1 MLSLQVTEAIIKG
14 MSGSNDIFG
23 GDLSAVVYLLEP
35 TLRKYNR
42 DNEEVLGLTRNMYN
56 ISNTLLA
63 SYAAWTELT
72 DFHQRNLLS
81 TNILSNIDNTGF
93 LYLSE
98 HQFSNFTPTTNFNL
112 TKQFSFQH
120 LDVILDTLDPEK
132 ALPHCYDFNQVRN

>member
-42 DNEEVLGLTRNMYN
+42 DNEEVLELTRNMYN

-72 DFHQRNLLS
+72 DFHQRYLLS
-81 TNILSNIDNTGF
+81 TNILSSIDNTGF

-98 HQFSNFTPTTNFNL
+98 NQFSNLTPRTKFNR
-112 TKQFSFQH
+112 TMQFGFQH
-120 LDVILDTLDPEK
+120 LDVILDTIDPEK
-132 ALPHCYDFNQVRN
+132 ASPHCYDFDQARN

>member
-42 DNEEVLGLTRNMYN
+42 DNEEVLELTRNMYN

-72 DFHQRNLLS
+72 DFHQRYLLS

-98 HQFSNFTPTTNFNL
+98 QLSNFTPTPNFNL

-132 ALPHCYDFNQVRN
+132 ALPHCYDFTQVRN